1 MFTIIYK
8 LVEFGVGKYFDYK
21 TTKTNDDVEIK
32 KIEASRQEALVKARA
47 SILGQ
52 GAWRFQKFFL
62 YTLALYYAGV
72 VFYSLLWCDKCVM
85 PYAGLGY
92 EWSIAALPDPFDD
105 WSGWMLTYLF
115 ITDQW
120 GKA

>member
-21 TTKTNDDVEIK
+21 TKKTDDEVEIK
-32 KIEASRQEALVKARA
+32 KIEANRQEVLVKARA
-47 SILGQ
+47 SILSQ

-72 VFYSLLWCDKCVM
+72 VFYSLLWCDSCVM

-92 EWSIAALPDPFDD
+92 EWSIAALPAPFDV
-105 WSGWMLTYLF
+105 WSGWMLAYLF
-115 ITDQW
+115 LADQW
-120 GKA
+120 GK